1 MTSYYNQH
9 KPNAPTGDSSLL
21 DNSKSYNSILNELH
35 DCVLTKPFMDKAIQ
49 PYHIHRAPLPIAP
62 SLSTSN
68 KQTAKPSPKVLPIA
82 PALSLHTTPV
92 SNTFFPIAPTLS
104 DTSGLFAAQPSP
116 HNEKSKSPTC
126 GKNKVAVEEENKEKG
141 QEKGQETEKE
151 EDELLIPTH
160 KDTLFWCF
168 YIIKYGVQAYF
179 TIGNRQFIVEKQE
192 KISAIELL
200 REKKEL
206 LKQHKIKPF
215 TSIEEDL
222 SHNPTISVK
231 TFFALL
237 IANDLGATYLHKD
250 TFVEVNTGCTNQEP
264 HIVQYVRPNVYAYLQ
279 DPTQHTRI
287 TRIANKV
294 PWNSIDKPVLAM
306 TSYKSDELLELFG
319 KLRIVSSIP
328 SDKKPTKKEIYDA
341 VIAYFL

>member
-1 MTSYYNQH
+1 MSSYYNQH
-9 KPNAPTGDSSLL
+9 KPNAPTGGSSLL

-35 DCVLTKPFMDKAIQ
+35 DCVLTKQFMDKAIQ
-49 PYHIHRAPLPIAP
+49 PYNSKHSAPLPIAP
-62 SLSTSN
+62 SLSSSN
-68 KQTAKPSPKVLPIA
+68 KHSVKSSHTVLPIA
-82 PALSLHTTPV
+82 PALSLHNTPA

-104 DTSGLFAAQPSP
+104 DTSGLFATQQPP
-116 HNEKSKSPTC
+116 NEKGRAP
-126 GKNKVAVEEENKEKG
+126 ARAIED
-141 QEKGQETEKE
+141 
-151 EDELLIPTH
+151 DELLIPTH

-179 TIGNRQFIVEKQE
+179 TLGNRQFIVEKQE

-222 SHNPTISVK
+222 SHNPTINVK

-237 IANDLGATYLHKD
+237 IANDLGVTYLHKD
-250 TFVEVNTGCTNQEP
+250 TFVEVNADYTNQAP

-279 DPTQHTRI
+279 EPTQHTRI

-294 PWNSIDKPVLAM
+294 QWNSIDKPVLAM
-306 TSYKSDELLELFG
+306 TSYKSEELLELFG
-319 KLRIVSSIP
+319 KLRIESSIQ

>member
-1 MTSYYNQH
+1 MTTYYKQH
-9 KPNAPTGDSSLL
+9 THMNPFEPVGLDS
-21 DNSKSYNSILNELH
+21 SKSYNSILDELH
-35 DCVLTKPFMDKAIQ
+35 DCILTKPFMDKAIQ
-49 PYHIHRAPLPIAP
+49 PYHNKPRA
-62 SLSTSN
+62 SL
-68 KQTAKPSPKVLPIA
+68 
-82 PALSLHTTPV
+82 
-92 SNTFFPIAPTLS
+92 PIAPTLS
-104 DTSGLFAAQPSP
+104 VNTRPQPVA
-116 HNEKSKSPTC
+116 KSFFSVSPTSLPIAPTLSINNNANISLPIAP
-126 GKNKVAVEEENKEKG
+126 GLSINNNGSKELVKE
-141 QEKGQETEKE
+141 QE
-151 EDELLIPTH
+151 EDELLIPSH

-179 TIGNRQFIVEKQE
+179 TLGNRQFIVEKQE

-237 IANDLGATYLHKD
+237 IAHDLPVTYLQKS
-250 TFVEVNTGCTNQEP
+250 TFVDVNMSASKET

-279 DPTQHTRI
+279 QSTHHKRELL
-287 TRIANKV
+287 IANKYQWV
-294 PWNSIDKPVLAM
+294 SLDKPVLAM
-306 TSYKSDELLELFG
+306 TTYKSEEILELFA
-319 KLRIVSSIP
+319 KLHMESSLP

-341 VIAYFL
+341 ILAYFL